1 VRGRLRVIGLVV
13 VLVALPFA
21 LVPATAGAVFGPLGE
36 DFRISFMGPNGDTSY
51 GAELPSVAYNPSA
64 NEYLVVWAGDDI
76 LPLVEDEFEIFGQR
90 LSASGARIDGP
101 IRISDMGP
109 DGNASYDAKKPS
121 VAYNP
126 AANDYLVVW
135 EGDDDTAPLVGNE
148 LEIFGQRLTGAG
160 VEQGGDFRVS
170 EQGADGITATSA
182 TDPSVAYNSTAN
194 EYLVAWTGEDGV
206 SDEDEIWAQRLSA
219 TGGEVGGSDFQVSD
233 MGPPGNANF
242 DASRAKVAAN
252 PAANE
257 YLVVWSGDDSTNDE
271 YEIFGQRLSNTGGPT
286 GDNDFRISDLGPDG
300 NSFFSAFAPSVV
312 YNPAADQYLVT
323 WVGDDNVAPL
333 VVNEFEIMGQRLSAT
348 GMEAGANDFRISDMG
363 PNGDTSYIPQTNA
376 IAANPATGEYLV
388 VWWGDD
394 NTPPLVKGEFEI
406 FGQRLTAA
414 GLEAG
419 ANDFRVSNMGPDGDA
434 TYAARAPSVAL
445 NPAAG
450 EYLAVWQGDDD
461 TSPLVRNEV
470 EIFGRRLGELPAAGG
485 GTPDGGAPGGGEAPA
500 AFGART
506 LVTLV
511 LATKRIPARGPL
523 KIRVANANG
532 FEITGKLSGRT
543 VSYASA
549 ARRRPVKLKA
559 KAFRVGAQARKTI
572 RLRLPKALGRLLQR
586 KGRLRLRLTAK
597 VKDPAGNTRTVRK
610 TVTPRLRRR

>member
-1 VRGRLRVIGLVV
+1 
-13 VLVALPFA
+13 
-21 LVPATAGAVFGPLGE
+21 
-36 DFRISFMGPNGDTSY
+36 M
-51 GAELPSVAYNPSA
+51 
-64 NEYLVVWAGDDI
+64 
-76 LPLVEDEFEIFGQR
+76 
-90 LSASGARIDGP
+90 
-101 IRISDMGP
+101 
-109 DGNASYDAKKPS
+109 
-121 VAYNP
+121 
-126 AANDYLVVW
+126 
-135 EGDDDTAPLVGNE
+135 
-148 LEIFGQRLTGAG
+148 
-160 VEQGGDFRVS
+160 
-170 EQGADGITATSA
+170 
-182 TDPSVAYNSTAN
+182 
-194 EYLVAWTGEDGV
+194 
-206 SDEDEIWAQRLSA
+206 
-219 TGGEVGGSDFQVSD
+219 
-233 MGPPGNANF
+233 
-242 DASRAKVAAN
+242 
-252 PAANE
+252 
-257 YLVVWSGDDSTNDE
+257 
-271 YEIFGQRLSNTGGPT
+271 
-286 GDNDFRISDLGPDG
+286 
-300 NSFFSAFAPSVV
+300 
-312 YNPAADQYLVT
+312 
-323 WVGDDNVAPL
+323 

-485 GTPDGGAPGGGEAPA
+485 GTPDGGAPGGGAAPA

-532 FEITGKLSGRT
+532 FEITGRLSGRT
-543 VSYASA
+543 VSDASA

-586 KGRLRLRLTAK
+586 KGRLRLRLTAT